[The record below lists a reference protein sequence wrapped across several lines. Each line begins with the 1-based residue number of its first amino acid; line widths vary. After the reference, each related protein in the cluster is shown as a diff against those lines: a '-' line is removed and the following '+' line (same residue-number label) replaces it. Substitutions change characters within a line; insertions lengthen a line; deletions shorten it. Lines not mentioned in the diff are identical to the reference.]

1 MTTTTLDGTRHGTS
15 RHDTEWCEGAFD
27 HGPRSAFNAW
37 FFGAFDRYIN
47 FVARAHK
54 RRAFEGLGTGPVLE
68 IGAGVGANF
77 DHIPPGTVVHAVEPN
92 LRMHDGLRRRARD
105 HGIELVLIAGGA
117 EQIPLPDGSVDDVI
131 ASLVLCTVGDPARV
145 LDEIRR
151 VLRPGGTFRFVEH
164 VQAPRWG
171 VRRTVQRAIRRPWGW
186 VFEGC
191 DPTRR
196 TTTLVE
202 QAGFSHLT
210 LHRRKLRA
218 SLFYPVNTAVW
229 GVATR

>member
-1 MTTTTLDGTRHGTS
+1 MLCHV
-15 RHDTEWCEGAFD
+15 
-27 HGPRSAFNAW
+27 P
-37 FFGAFDRYIN
+37 DRP
-47 FVARAHK
+47 
-54 RRAFEGLGTGPVLE
+54 RAF
-68 IGAGVGANF
+68 A
-77 DHIPPGTVVHAVEPN
+77 
-92 LRMHDGLRRRARD
+92 
-105 HGIELVLIAGGA
+105 
-117 EQIPLPDGSVDDVI
+117 
-131 ASLVLCTVGDPARV
+131 
-145 LDEIRR
+145 EIRR

-229 GVATR
+229 GVATP